1 MASAKNIAEYFLT
14 SVDEEAGDSLSNLKL
29 QKLCY
34 YSQGYHL
41 AMFGSPLFPEAIEAW
56 EHGPVV
62 PSLYREYK
70 QYKASAIP
78 RPADFD
84 PEQIDTEVR
93 SLLDEV
99 YSVYGQYSATKLRNM
114 THAEAP
120 WRDAYAKFPS
130 CIITHE
136 AMMDFFK
143 TQLA

>member
-1 MASAKNIAEYFLT
+1 MANAKDVAEYFLT
-14 SVDEEAGDSLSNLKL
+14 SVDEDAGDSLSNLKV

-41 AMFGSPLFPEAIEAW
+41 AMFGKPLFCEPIEAW

-78 RPADFD
+78 RPQDFD
-84 PEQIDTEVR
+84 PESLDPETR

-114 THAEAP
+114 THAEPP

-130 CIITHE
+130 CTISHE
-136 AMMDFFK
+136 SMAEYFS
-143 TQLA
+143 TLLA

>member
-14 SVDEEAGDSLSNLKL
+14 TVDEEAGDSLSNLKV

-34 YSQGYHL
+34 YAQGYHL
-41 AMFGSPLFPEAIEAW
+41 AMFGSPLFPDAIEAW

-62 PSLYREYK
+62 PSLYRDYK

-78 RPADFD
+78 RPLNFD
-84 PEQIDTEVR
+84 PEQINADAR
-93 SLLDEV
+93 LLLEEI

-130 CIITHE
+130 CTISHE
-136 AMMDFFK
+136 AMREFFK
-143 TQLA
+143 TLLV